1 MKATS
6 TAKVKFIL
14 SLLDSGKDGCAAAAS
29 AHVSPSTVT
38 RLCKKHRS
46 SLLKSVGGRPPKLST
61 ANIHHAMYLI
71 QTGKA
76 EKCCPGHQTTSG
88 YHQPTSVYKN
98 CLLWIEGCWD
108 EVVRKK
114 KRPFLS
120 KRHRRARLDWA
131 LAHQHWTMEDWK
143 TNVYTDESKINCF
156 GSDGGRMT
164 WKMVGEP

>member
-38 RLCKKHRS
+38 RLRKKHCS
-46 SLLKSVGGRPPKLST
+46 SLSKSVGGRPSKLST

-76 EKCCPGHQTTSG
+76 ENAAQVTKPLQDIINQPLSTKTVCCG
-88 YHQPTSVYKN
+88 
-98 CLLWIEGCWD
+98 L
-108 EVVRKK
+108 
-114 KRPFLS
+114 
-120 KRHRRARLDWA
+120 RAA
-131 LAHQHWTMEDWK
+131 GMK
-143 TNVYTDESKINCF
+143 S
-156 GSDGGRMT
+156 
-164 WKMVGEP
+164 